1 MNDAID
7 RALQRIQALRNAALQ
22 SVERDRGFY
31 ASEGRVRLADTI
43 AKAYDEAISILREER
58 TRR

>member
-1 MNDAID
+1 MNEAID